1 MQPPI
6 LSLPQLAP
14 IIRESIRLRLG
25 PIKILN
31 QSKFMSRLLINYMFN
46 PKPTLT
52 KFLKPFRLTNK
63 KKIMPHPKLIILF
76 KLHMTKLKS

>member
-1 MQPPI
+1 MQPSI
-6 LSLPQLAP
+6 LTLPQLAL
-14 IIRESIRLRLG
+14 IIRESIHLRLG

-31 QSKFMSRLLINYMFN
+31 QSKFKSILPINYMFN